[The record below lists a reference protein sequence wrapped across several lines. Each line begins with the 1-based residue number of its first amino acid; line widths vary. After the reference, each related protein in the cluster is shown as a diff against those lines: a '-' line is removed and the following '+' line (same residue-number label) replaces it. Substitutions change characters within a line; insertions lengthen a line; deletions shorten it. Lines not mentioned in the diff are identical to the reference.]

1 MNVHSAG
8 SAGPSLSEMEKEKI
22 MHCTKP
28 GLSLLAASAALI
40 LSASQ
45 VFAEPK
51 LEVEMFEVGVEGQG
65 DSLGTVTLIAYDQGV
80 LIESDLRGLAPGIHG
95 FHLHEN
101 PDCSPVEKDGKT
113 TPAGAAGGHYD
124 PQNTGKHKGPF
135 DKTGHLG
142 DLPRL
147 HVGPDGEN
155 AQTNIAPRLKLNDF
169 KGRALVIHGG
179 GDNYS
184 DSPQPLGGGGA
195 RIACGV
201 VAD

>member
-1 MNVHSAG
+1 
-8 SAGPSLSEMEKEKI
+8 
-22 MHCTKP
+22 MHCKKSQAP
-28 GLSLLAASAALI
+28 LLAASVALL
-40 LSASQ
+40 LSASP
-45 VFAEPK
+45 VVAEPT
-51 LEVEMFEVGVEGQG
+51 LEVEMFEAGVEGQG
-65 DSLGTVTLIAYDQGV
+65 ESLGTVTLIAYDQGV
-80 LIESDLRGLAPGIHG
+80 LIESDLRKLAPGTHG

-101 PDCSPVEKDGKT
+101 PDCTPLKDSGKT

-124 PQNTGKHKGPF
+124 PQKAKEHKGPF
-135 DKTGHLG
+135 EPSGHLG

-147 HVGPDGEN
+147 HVEPNGKN
-155 AQTNIAPRLKLNDF
+155 AQASIAPRLKLSDF

>member
-1 MNVHSAG
+1 MYYKKLG
-8 SAGPSLSEMEKEKI
+8 MP
-22 MHCTKP
+22 
-28 GLSLLAASAALI
+28 LLAASAALF
-40 LSASQ
+40 LSTSQ
-45 VFAEPK
+45 VLAEPT
-51 LEVEMFEVGVEGQG
+51 LEVEMFKASVDGKG

-80 LIESDLRGLAPGIHG
+80 LVESDLRMLAPGIHG

-101 PDCSPVEKDGKT
+101 PDCSPTEENGKT
-113 TPAGAAGGHYD
+113 TSAGAAGGHYD
-124 PQNTGKHKGPF
+124 PQKSKSHKGPF
-135 DKTGHLG
+135 EVSGHLG

-147 HVGPDGEN
+147 HVGPGGEN
-155 AQTNIAPRLKLNDF
+155 AQTNIAPRLELSDF

>member
-1 MNVHSAG
+1 MHS
-8 SAGPSLSEMEKEKI
+8 KKQ
-22 MHCTKP
+22 
-28 GLSLLAASAALI
+28 GLSLVTTSAAFHAGFKHFYL
-40 LSASQ
+40 
-45 VFAEPK
+45 K
-51 LEVEMFEVGVEGQG
+51 LWLCECLGSRG
-65 DSLGTVTLIAYDQGV
+65 DSIGTVTLTAYDQGV
-80 LIESDLRGLAPGIHG
+80 LIESDLTGLSPGIHG

-124 PQNTGKHKGPF
+124 PENTGKHKGPF
-135 DKTGHLG
+135 DKSGHLG

-147 HVGPDGEN
+147 HVGQEGEN
-155 AQTNIAPRLKLNDF
+155 AQTNIAPRLQLSDF

-195 RIACGV
+195 RVACGV
-201 VAD
+201 VAG

>member
-1 MNVHSAG
+1 MYCKKLGV
-8 SAGPSLSEMEKEKI
+8 PF
-22 MHCTKP
+22 
-28 GLSLLAASAALI
+28 LAASAALL

-45 VFAEPK
+45 VSAEPT
-51 LEVEMFEVGVEGQG
+51 LEVEMFKASVEGKG

-80 LIESDLRGLAPGIHG
+80 LVESDLRNLAPGIHG

-101 PDCSPVEKDGKT
+101 PDCSPKKENGKT
-113 TPAGAAGGHYD
+113 IPAGAAGGHYD
-124 PQNTGKHKGPF
+124 PQKTKEHKGPF
-135 DKTGHLG
+135 EVSGHLG
-142 DLPRL
+142 DMPRL

-155 AQTNIAPRLKLNDF
+155 AQTNIAPRLKLSDF

-184 DSPQPLGGGGA
+184 DSPQPLGGGGV

-201 VAD
+201 ITG

>member
-1 MNVHSAG
+1 
-8 SAGPSLSEMEKEKI
+8 
-22 MHCTKP
+22 MHRKKL
-28 GLSLLAASAALI
+28 GLPLMAASAALL
-40 LSASQ
+40 LSTSQ
-45 VFAEPK
+45 AFSEPK
-51 LEVEMFEVGVEGQG
+51 LEVEIFEASVDGKGN
-65 DSLGTVTLIAYDQGV
+65 SLGTVTLVAYDEGV
-80 LIESDLRGLAPGIHG
+80 LVESDLSKLAPGTHG

-101 PDCSPVEKDGKT
+101 PDCSPTKQDGKT

-124 PQNTGKHKGPF
+124 PQKSKEHKGPF
-135 DKTGHLG
+135 EVSGHLG

-155 AQTNIAPRLKLNDF
+155 AQTNIAPRLKLADF